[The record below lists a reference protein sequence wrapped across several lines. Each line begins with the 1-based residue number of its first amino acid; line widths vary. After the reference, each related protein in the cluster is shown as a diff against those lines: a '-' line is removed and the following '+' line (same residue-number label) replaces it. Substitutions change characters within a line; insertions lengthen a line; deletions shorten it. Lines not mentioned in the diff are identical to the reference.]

1 MDSVSQRHYASLE
14 ENLAVITQ
22 AVAAG
27 VDLRTTPLALTL
39 PLELARLTDIL
50 RAAGSEVRLSA
61 AGLAAVGEFH
71 DLLQRRRA
79 ELTAAMEKIFADK
92 RAVMRVESGRV
103 LTADQLWRAVEFIG
117 EAARTVLTISTQK
130 ELDSPA
136 QHPHPGVGEVSAKI
150 GPVRK

>member
-1 MDSVSQRHYASLE
+1 MENVRQRHYTSLE
-14 ENLAVITQ
+14 ENLAVITT
-22 AVAAG
+22 AVGEG

-50 RAAGSEVRLSA
+50 RETGPDVRLTQP
-61 AGLAAVGEFH
+61 GLAAVAEFYG
-71 DLLQRRRA
+71 LYQQRRA
-79 ELTAAMEKIFADK
+79 ELQSAMERIFADK
-92 RAVMRVESGRV
+92 RAVMRVENGRV

-136 QHPHPGVGEVSAKI
+136 QHPHPGVGEVFAKV
-150 GPVRK
+150 GPVRR